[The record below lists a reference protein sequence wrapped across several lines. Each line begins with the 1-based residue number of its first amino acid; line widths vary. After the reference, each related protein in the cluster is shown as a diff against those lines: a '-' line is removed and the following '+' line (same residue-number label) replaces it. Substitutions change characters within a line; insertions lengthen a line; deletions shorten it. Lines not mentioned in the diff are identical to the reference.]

1 MMSAQGIRL
10 VIPFWRSDVYGSEL
24 MQAVHA
30 NFQAMEGEFD
40 KYAEKL
46 GYAPRTGH
54 LPATKQK

>member
-10 VIPFWRSDVYGSEL
+10 VIRRSDVYGSEL

-30 NFQAMEGEFD
+30 NFQAMGGEFD

>member
-10 VIPFWRSDVYGSEL
+10 VIRRSDVYGSEL

-46 GYAPRTGH
+46 GYTPRTGH